1 MKKVV
6 CIVSGGNI
14 DVTILSRVI
23 KRGLSR
29 SGRNCSLLVELV
41 DKPGQLKGVSNIIAD
56 KGGNVIS
63 VHHERAGE
71 GSDIN
76 GCYLR
81 IVLETRNFEHIK
93 EITDA
98 LREAGYKIV

>member
-1 MKKVV
+1 M
-6 CIVSGGNI
+6 SGGNI

-76 GCYLR
+76 GCFLQ
-81 IVLETRNFEHIK
+81 IAMETRDFAHLD
-93 EITDA
+93 EIRTA
-98 LREAGYKIV
+98 LRNAGYTVDER